1 MIERANSDHHSSELV
16 WEVYVF
22 HETCLTITMNT
33 RLYKRKKYTPIEVTK
48 SLVTVAQLSSELIQ
62 PRLERTNSLI
72 LENMGKTSVSQPFIA

>member
-1 MIERANSDHHSSELV
+1 
-16 WEVYVF
+16 
-22 HETCLTITMNT
+22 MNT